1 MSEKILE
8 KADMERILMKQTRK
22 AYAKINLGL
31 DVTGKRA
38 DGYHIV
44 RMIMQNVD
52 LYDKLDFEENE
63 TGEIVLTASSPKIP
77 TDDSNLICKV
87 ARQLQ
92 DKFDVKKGANINL
105 VKRIPVAAGMAG
117 GSTDGA
123 ATYLALND
131 LWNLG
136 LSKKELCELA
146 VSLGADIPYCI
157 MGGTAL
163 AEGIGEELTA
173 ISDMPACTIVIAKPA
188 IDVSTG
194 WVYKELDSKE
204 IVEHPDIDGIRSAIE
219 AKDLNKMCELIG
231 NVLEPVTAGKYQEI
245 EKIEK
250 LLEDNG
256 AIRAFMTGS
265 GPTVFAIFD
274 DDVKAK
280 VAYNAVE
287 KSGLAPEL
295 FLSGPINP
303 NI

>member
-1 MSEKILE
+1 
-8 KADMERILMKQTRK
+8 MKQTRK

-52 LYDKLDFEENE
+52 LYDTLDFEENE
-63 TGEIVLTASSPKIP
+63 NGEIVLTASSPKIP

-87 ARQLQ
+87 AKQLQ

-123 ATYLALND
+123 ATYLALNE

-173 ISDMPACTIVIAKPA
+173 ISDMPSCTIVIAKPA

-280 VAYNAVE
+280 AAYNAVE

>member
-1 MSEKILE
+1 VKIE
-8 KADMERILMKQTRK
+8 QK

-31 DVTGKRA
+31 DVTGRRE

-52 LYDKLDFEENE
+52 LYDTLTFTDNE
-63 TGEIVLTASSPKIP
+63 TGEITLKTESEKIP
-77 TDDSNLICKV
+77 SDDSNLIVKV
-87 ARQLQ
+87 AKQLQ
-92 DKFDVKKGANINL
+92 QKYNVKKGADIEL

-123 ATYLALND
+123 AAYTALNE
-131 LWNLG
+131 LWGLG
-136 LSKKELCELA
+136 LSKKELMELA

-173 ISDMPACTIVIAKPA
+173 LADMPECPIVIAKPP

-204 IVEHPDIDGIRSAIE
+204 IVDHPDIDGIRQAIE
-219 AKDLNKMCELIG
+219 SGDIKKMCDLIG
-231 NVLEPVTAGKYQEI
+231 NVLEPVTASEYEEI
-245 EKIEK
+245 GELER
-250 LLEDNG
+250 LLEENG
-256 AIRAFMTGS
+256 AIKAFMTGS

-274 DDVKAK
+274 DVTTAGDAADIVL
-280 VAYNAVE
+280 E
-287 KSGLAPEL
+287 SGITNEV
-295 FLSGPINP
+295 FLSRPVNP
-303 NI
+303 AKL

>member
-1 MSEKILE
+1 
-8 KADMERILMKQTRK
+8 MKQTRK

-52 LYDKLDFEENE
+52 LYDTLDFEENE
-63 TGEIVLTASSPKIP
+63 NGEIVLTASSPKIP

-87 ARQLQ
+87 AKQLQ

-123 ATYLALND
+123 ATYLALNE

-173 ISDMPACTIVIAKPA
+173 ISDMPSCTIVIAKPA

-194 WVYKELDSKE
+194 WDYKELDSKE

-265 GPTVFAIFD
+265 GPTVFAIYD
-274 DDVKAK
+274 DENKAK
-280 VAYNAVE
+280 EGFEAVKE
-287 KSGLAPEL
+287 SKLAPEL